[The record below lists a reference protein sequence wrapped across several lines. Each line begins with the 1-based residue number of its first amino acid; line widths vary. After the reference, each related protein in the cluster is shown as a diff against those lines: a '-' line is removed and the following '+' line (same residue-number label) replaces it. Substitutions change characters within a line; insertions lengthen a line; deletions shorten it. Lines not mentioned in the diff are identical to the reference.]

1 MNLKKKLAVTA
12 IGAAMVLSMGTGVL
26 AGANLQE
33 IKAYLNGSITVKY
46 NGSPVQLQDEQGAV
60 VLPITYDGNTY
71 LPVRS
76 IAKTLNV
83 AINYDGATNTVLLG
97 EQNEGVAL
105 AKNFSNSS
113 SYHTKDPNLTTYKG
127 KDYKDVFFDNGKST
141 RGSSFML
148 YPKGKYQKLVLQA
161 AATGN
166 DIEKLFVQ
174 DSDKDV
180 YLKTTTISVEEG
192 LKTIEVDIAGVDKLF
207 VHADIKGNGGLFIP
221 LTTSYFK

>member
-1 MNLKKKLAVTA
+1 MKKKLAATA

-83 AINYDGATNTVLLG
+83 AVNYDGATNTVLLG
-97 EQNEGVAL
+97 EQAEGVAL
-105 AKNFSNSS
+105 AKDFEDS
-113 SYHTKDPNLTTYKG
+113 SYHTKDPNLTTYGG
-127 KDYKDVFFDNGKST
+127 KDYKDVYFDNAKSS
-141 RGSSFML
+141 RSSGFML
-148 YPKGKYQKLVLQA
+148 YPKGKYQKLVLQV

-166 DIEKLFVQ
+166 DIERFFVQ
-174 DSDKDV
+174 DSKKDIK
-180 YLKTTTISVEEG
+180 LKTTTIAIQEG
-192 LKTIEVDIAGVDKLF
+192 LKTIEVDIAGVEELF
-207 VHADIKGNGGLFIP
+207 INADIKGDGGMFIP

>member
-1 MNLKKKLAVTA
+1 MKKKLAATA

-83 AINYDGATNTVLLG
+83 AVNYDGATNTVLLG
-97 EQNEGVAL
+97 EQAEGVAL
-105 AKNFSNSS
+105 AKDFKNS
-113 SYHTKDPNLTTYKG
+113 SYHTKDPNLTTYGG
-127 KDYKDVFFDNGKST
+127 KDYKEVYFDNAKSS
-141 RGSSFML
+141 RSSSFML
-148 YPKGKYQKLVLQA
+148 YPKGKYQKLVLQV

-166 DIEKLFVQ
+166 DIESFYVQ
-174 DSDKDV
+174 DSKKDIK
-180 YLKTTTISVEEG
+180 LKTTTIAIQDG
-192 LKTIEVDIAGVDKLF
+192 LKTIEVDIAGVEELF
-207 VHADIKGNGGLFIP
+207 VHADIKEDGGMFVP

>member
-1 MNLKKKLAVTA
+1 MKLKKKWTVTA
-12 IGAAMVLSMGTGVL
+12 IGTAIALSMGTGVL

-83 AINYDGATNTVLLG
+83 AVNYDEATNTVLLG
-97 EQNEGVAL
+97 EQLEGVAL
-105 AKNFSNSS
+105 AKSFSAST
-113 SYHTKDPNLTTYKG
+113 SYHTKDPDLTIYKG
-127 KDYKDVFFDNGKST
+127 KDYKDVYFDNGKST

-148 YPKGKYQKLVLQA
+148 YPKGKYQKLVIQA
-161 AATGN
+161 AAIGN
-166 DIEKLFVQ
+166 DIDKFFVE
-174 DSDKDV
+174 DSDRDIK
-180 YLKTTTISVEEG
+180 LKTTTIAVEEG
-192 LKTIEVDIAGVDKLF
+192 LKTIEVDIAGVDTLF
-207 VHADIKGNGGLFIP
+207 VHANITGSGGLFVP

>member
-1 MNLKKKLAVTA
+1 MKKKLAATA

-83 AINYDGATNTVLLG
+83 AVNYDGATNTVLLG
-97 EQNEGVAL
+97 EQAEGIAL
-105 AKNFSNSS
+105 AKDFEDS
-113 SYHTKDPNLTTYKG
+113 SYHTKDPALTTYKG
-127 KDYKDVFFDNGKST
+127 KDYKDVYFDNAKSS

-148 YPKGKYQKLVLQA
+148 YPKGKYQKLVLQV

-166 DIEKLFVQ
+166 DIESFFVQ
-174 DSDKDV
+174 DSKKDIK
-180 YLKTTTISVEEG
+180 LKTTTIAIQDG
-192 LKTIEVDIAGVDKLF
+192 LKTIEVDIAGVEELF
-207 VHADIKGNGGLFIP
+207 VHADIKGDGGMFVP

>member
-1 MNLKKKLAVTA
+1 LKKKLAATA

-83 AINYDGATNTVLLG
+83 AVNYDGATNTVLLG
-97 EQNEGVAL
+97 EQAEGVAL
-105 AKNFSNSS
+105 AKDFKDS
-113 SYHTKDPNLTTYKG
+113 SYHTKDPNLTTYAG
-127 KDYKDVFFDNGKST
+127 KDYKDVYFDNAKSS
-141 RGSSFML
+141 RSSGFML
-148 YPKGKYQKLVLQA
+148 YPKGKYQKLVLQV

-166 DIEKLFVQ
+166 DIESFFVQ
-174 DSDKDV
+174 DSKKDIK
-180 YLKTTTISVEEG
+180 LKESTIAVKDG
-192 LKTIEVDIAGVDKLF
+192 LKTIEVDIAGVEELF
-207 VHADIKGNGGLFIP
+207 INADIKGDGGMFVP